1 VITAANTFIATVL
14 AIVAVGARPV
24 LVDVDPATFN
34 MAPAALEA
42 AVTPRARAVMPVH
55 LYGQP
60 ADMLA
65 ILAIA
70 ERHHLLVI
78 EDAAQAHGA
87 HYRGKRVGGFGHAA
101 AFSFYPGKNLGAYGD
116 GGMVLT
122 SDNGIA
128 EKIRQLRNYGRR
140 VKYYHELCGTNSRL
154 DTLQAAILRVKLKC
168 LDRWNAARRYHAAT
182 YNRLLAGSPV
192 RLPVA
197 TTDAEHVYH
206 LYVVQV
212 EDRGRIQAA
221 LTAQGI
227 HTGIHYPVPV
237 HLQKACANLGYRQ
250 GDFPVTE
257 AAAQLILS
265 LPMFPE
271 LAGHQIKHVA
281 HVLRQASR

>member
-1 VITAANTFIATVL
+1 
-14 AIVAVGARPV
+14 
-24 LVDVDPATFN
+24 
-34 MAPAALEA
+34 
-42 AVTPRARAVMPVH
+42 
-55 LYGQP
+55 
-60 ADMLA
+60 
-65 ILAIA
+65 
-70 ERHHLLVI
+70 
-78 EDAAQAHGA
+78 
-87 HYRGKRVGGFGHAA
+87 
-101 AFSFYPGKNLGAYGD
+101 
-116 GGMVLT
+116 
-122 SDNGIA
+122 
-128 EKIRQLRNYGRR
+128 
-140 VKYYHELCGTNSRL
+140 
-154 DTLQAAILRVKLKC
+154 VKLKC